1 MTPAVPVWCLVSLA
15 TGFCEDVSE
24 EVRCKQRAAELGPRF
39 FCVRVVV
46 PVIEA
51 PCYRFS
57 DAGLPPNSGSPLAPE
72 PPNPGAVPIPE
83 PGTLA
88 ALLAG
93 IVGLAC
99 VRKI

>member
-15 TGFCEDVSE
+15 TGFCEDVTE
-24 EVRCKQRAAELGPRF
+24 EVRCKARAAELGPRF
-39 FCVRVVV
+39 LCIRVVV

-57 DAGLPPNSGSPLAPE
+57 DAEHREPPRVIPE
-72 PPNPGAVPIPE
+72 PPPSAIPE

-99 VRKI
+99 VRRV